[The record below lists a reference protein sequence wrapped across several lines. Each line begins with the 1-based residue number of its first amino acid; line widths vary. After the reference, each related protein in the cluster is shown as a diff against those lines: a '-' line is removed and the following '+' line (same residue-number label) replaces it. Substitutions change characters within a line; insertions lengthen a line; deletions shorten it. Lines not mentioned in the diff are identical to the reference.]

1 MSTKNKKILI
11 TSICILAF
19 LIGLFAALWYAYQPE
34 TATGS
39 KEIGITITAK
49 DGSQNQLTVQT
60 DAEFLR
66 DALEPEG
73 IIAGEESDFGLFV
86 KTVDGYTVDDANQ
99 EWWSF
104 TKGGEYVETGVDT
117 TPIYDGDN
125 FEITLIIGY

>member
-73 IIAGEESDFGLFV
+73 IIAGEQSDFGLFV

-104 TKGGEYVETGVDT
+104 TKDGEYVETGVDT